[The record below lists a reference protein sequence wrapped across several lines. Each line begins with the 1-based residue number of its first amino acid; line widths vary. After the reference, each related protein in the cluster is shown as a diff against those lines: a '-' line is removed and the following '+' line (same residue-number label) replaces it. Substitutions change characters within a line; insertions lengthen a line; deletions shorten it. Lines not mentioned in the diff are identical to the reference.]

1 MVLTPP
7 PFLIPFSHTWFVI
20 FNSKEITDGVRL
32 SKRKFCRVRKA
43 KEAPELIFK
52 FCLVYLWIFLCHMV
66 PGWAEAVVSLHSI
79 RTEWTKENSSWQRVS
94 KCDAVTVT
102 REMNPS
108 NWRHPSLG
116 PMVKPLVP
124 NAETTQADLWRCKLQ
139 YPGVLMLHLRWII
152 DSFLNWIKT
161 MNPLPS
167 PADTQT
173 CTILN
178 ALARKSQTPGAIAHA
193 LG

>member
-7 PFLIPFSHTWFVI
+7 PFLIAFSHTWFI
-20 FNSKEITDGVRL
+20 IYNSKEITDGVRL
-32 SKRKFCRVRKA
+32 SIGKFCRVRKA
-43 KEAPELIFK
+43 KAAPELIFK
-52 FCLVYLWIFLCHMV
+52 FCLVYLLIFLCCMV

-79 RTEWTKENSSWQRVS
+79 RTKWTEENSSWERES

-108 NWRHPSLG
+108 NRRHHSLG
-116 PMVKPLVP
+116 PMVKPFVP
-124 NAETTQADLWRCKLQ
+124 NAETIQADLWRCKLQ
-139 YPGVLMLHLRWII
+139 YPGVLILHLRWII

-173 CTILN
+173 CTILHS
-178 ALARKSQTPGAIAHA
+178 LARKSQTPGAIAHA